1 MWCNEGGWK
10 INVKPKYLQKPGVS
24 TWTSVQEPNDTMT
37 WIIKQRVCQSGKNR
51 ISYDVSYGSTSYSNI
66 SKFKSIY
73 MDLQTTIC
81 IGIVPSIHTNTI
93 QLSWNRTSLL
103 FSPAGVLIT
112 LWLANEFEFKALK
125 EILVL
130 KKKSIGIRT
139 LISEVLIK
147 SHPLNLV
154 CINCWTIQ
162 ELLKPQFVMKSHD
175 SFKTA

>member
-1 MWCNEGGWK
+1 MWCNEEGWK
-10 INVKPKYLQKPGVS
+10 ISVKPKYLHKPGVS
-24 TWTSVQEPNDTMT
+24 TWTSIQEPNGAM
-37 WIIKQRVCQSGKNR
+37 KQTVCQSGKNR

-73 MDLQTTIC
+73 MDLQTAIC

-93 QLSWNRTSLL
+93 QLSWNRMSLL

-130 KKKSIGIRT
+130 KKKSIGIHT
-139 LISEVLIK
+139 LQGKLYNQNKNV
-147 SHPLNLV
+147 V
-154 CINCWTIQ
+154 
-162 ELLKPQFVMKSHD
+162 
-175 SFKTA
+175 